1 MKPKSLVF
9 VLLVAP
15 LAMLAQTK
23 GFTITGTIAGVPDN
37 SKISLTDLNNASDTL
52 AKGRAMNGSFVLN
65 GNIKEPN
72 LHQLNFD
79 GVQKKAILFIGN
91 ENITIKGSI
100 DKVNEL
106 DVKGS
111 VFNNDFIE
119 FRTIFDP
126 LMIKLNEMNA
136 IINNTPNL
144 RREDSIVVAY
154 MNHLDKV
161 KSTIGRFV
169 DNKKGS
175 PIAPFVLAVTV
186 EIENDIVG
194 TEKLFNLLNPAL
206 QQSFYGKIVKQ
217 KIDDGKVGAIGTD
230 AIDFT
235 QNDTTGNPV
244 SLASFRGK
252 YVLVDFWASWCR
264 PCRAENPSVVASYNH
279 FKNKNF
285 TILSVSLDRA
295 REPWLQAIK
304 DDNLTWT
311 HVSDLK
317 YWYNAAAV
325 KYKIQSVPSNFL
337 IDPNGKIIDKNLRG
351 EDLEKRLCAILGCN

>member
-1 MKPKSLVF
+1 MKPKSIVF
-9 VLLVAP
+9 VMLVAP
-15 LAMLAQTK
+15 MAILAQTK
-23 GFTITGTIAGVPDN
+23 GFTISGTITGVPDN
-37 SKISLTDLNNASDTL
+37 SKVSLTDLNKPTDTL
-52 AKGRAMNGSFVLN
+52 AKAQVVKGSFVLQ

-79 GVQKKAILFIGN
+79 AMGKKAILFIGD

-100 DKVNEL
+100 DKINEL

-111 VFNNDFIE
+111 IFNNDFIE

-136 IINNTPNL
+136 VINNTPNL
-144 RREDSIVVAY
+144 RREDSVVVAY
-154 MNHLDKV
+154 MNHLDKI
-161 KSTIGRFV
+161 KSTIGRFI
-169 DNKKGS
+169 DNKKAS

-186 EIENDIVG
+186 EIENDVVA
-194 TEKLFNLLNPAL
+194 TEKLFNLLDPSL

-217 KIDDGKVGAIGTD
+217 KIDDGKIGAIGTD

-235 QNDTTGNPV
+235 QNDTTGKPV

-264 PCRAENPSVVASYNH
+264 PCRAENPSVVAAYNR

-304 DDNLTWT
+304 DDGLAWT
-311 HVSDLK
+311 NVSDLK
-317 YWYNAAAV
+317 YWYNEVAL

-337 IDPNGKIIDKNLRG
+337 IDPSGKIIDKNLRG
-351 EDLEKRLCAILGCN
+351 EDLERKLCAVLGCN